1 MQDRIIKWAPFNS
14 VINNISIINELN
26 KKREKTIKPILSD
39 DQIELLNEKIFESYI
54 NHLNIILFIYKNEK
68 IIKLNGYINN
78 INKYKKCI
86 TFNKNY
92 IYFNQILKIDIIY

>member
-14 VINNISIINELN
+14 VINNISIVNELN
-26 KKREKTIKPILSD
+26 KKREKIIKPILSV

>member
-1 MQDRIIKWAPFNS
+1 MQDRSIKWAPFDS
-14 VINNISIINELN
+14 VINSTNTLNEVNNKRNII
-26 KKREKTIKPILSD
+26 TKPILSD
-39 DQIELLNEKIFESYI
+39 DQIELLNERIFESFTNHIKINLYI
-54 NHLNIILFIYKNEK
+54 YSNEK
-68 IIKLNGYINN
+68 ILKLNGYINN